1 MVDATIISASG
12 STKNQAQARDPE
24 MASTKKGRNWY
35 FGLKAHIGSDPQ
47 GRVHS
52 VVVTDASVHDSQ
64 MMADCFHG
72 EEQVIYGD
80 KAYASA
86 AGQQAAEAQG
96 QTWRV
101 HRKAK
106 RGRRLTCADRAF
118 NRKSNRVRARVEH
131 VFGVIKHLWGYRRVR
146 YRGLA
151 KNAAHLFTLLAL
163 ANWYLVRRDLAVT

>member
-1 MVDATIISASG
+1 MT
-12 STKNQAQARDPE
+12 
-24 MASTKKGRNWY
+24 STKKGRNWY

-64 MMADCFHG
+64 VMADCCHR
-72 EEQVIYGD
+72 EERVIYGD
-80 KAYASA
+80 KAYASTA
-86 AGQQAAEAQG
+86 RQQAAEAQG

-118 NRKSNRVRARVEH
+118 NRKSNRVRTRVEH

-163 ANWYLVRRDLAVT
+163 ANWYLVRRELAGT